1 MKTQTVFII
10 SLVLAIII
18 AVFAV
23 INVNSVEVNYLF
35 GTAEWPLILIVLGS
49 VLIGAFIAGSINAVK
64 IYGLRTELKKYKNRT
79 PASGSDSRGN
89 KGFGRKK
96 EKQSTG
102 KNGP

>member
-79 PASGSDSRGN
+79 PASDSSGS

-96 EKQSTG
+96 DKQSTG
-102 KNGP
+102 KNGS